1 MSRSELPEAALALVA
16 VERSFLLTA
25 QSINQQIQ
33 TKHFQS
39 GSVSVAVMKKSV
51 KRKNRPAKL
60 STDN

>member
-1 MSRSELPEAALALVA
+1 MSKSERPEAALALVA
-16 VERSFLLTA
+16 AERSFLLTA
-25 QSINQQIQ
+25 PSINQQIQ
-33 TKHFQS
+33 MKHFQS